1 MSRLSSS
8 KTARNTS
15 TANWIL
21 IYGHES
27 LWRNRR
33 ESRPTVQQNLHTVAF
48 VTFVVQCRDIYDRM
62 PAVEERFKSPTPP
75 CSRRGFKKQ
84 IIECGLRA
92 S

>member
-15 TANWIL
+15 TANRIL

-33 ESRPTVQQNLHTVAF
+33 EYVVSLHRPIL
-48 VTFVVQCRDIYDRM
+48 
-62 PAVEERFKSPTPP
+62 
-75 CSRRGFKKQ
+75 
-84 IIECGLRA
+84 
-92 S
+92 